1 MNTLSI
7 QNNRTKRNIILLVG
21 LIFLTIFQT
30 WSGTGIKEAPK
41 PAQVTGP
48 SMELALF
55 NWVAKILV
63 GSKSII
69 QNRDNS
75 LQDPGV
81 ETAPKIVDWLKSNQT
96 IASYLEPSLADN
108 ELGEDVL
115 IGKTILAGHENLRS
129 QYAELRVKAGRRSTN
144 TSIDL
149 LGIVDKVYSSKDLKP
164 RLTPEFVESF
174 KEPVQT
180 QMGWIGKILYIDA
193 LNQIAPTEAESLLKK
208 TYAEARE
215 KAVTFGFLF
224 IGGSLLLG
232 LGFICLMV
240 WIVKIAFSDFK
251 LGGIKITIP
260 SIQLLEVFILYLAAL
275 NILFYWSA
283 SLEMNFESKIKI
295 TSLGT
300 LALSLLAVYPV
311 FKGSNFKQT
320 LNSIGLWPL
329 PGFSSILSGPIFVA
343 AMWPVFTLLLSFY
356 QSLLAKLSVDITKGQ
371 HPVVPVF
378 LTADSEQSLSW
389 LFIFA
394 AVVAPIVEEIMF
406 RGALYGWLRDNYG
419 KFISIVLSSF
429 IFAIIHPQGALGIV
443 PLSLIGCGLAF
454 IREWRGSLIPCM
466 LAHSLV
472 NGTVLTIIFQLR

>member
-1 MNTLSI
+1 MDTLSI
-7 QNNRTKRNIILLVG
+7 QNKRKKRNIILLIG

-30 WSGTGIKEAPK
+30 WSGTGIKDAPK
-41 PAQVTGP
+41 PAQITGP

-63 GSKSII
+63 GSKSLI
-69 QNRDNS
+69 QNRNKAPLEAGS
-75 LQDPGV
+75 
-81 ETAPKIVDWLKSNQT
+81 ETAPKIVDWLKSNET

-108 ELGEDVL
+108 ELSEDVL

-129 QYAELRVKAGRRSTN
+129 QYAELRVKAGRKS
-144 TSIDL
+144 SSSSLDL
-149 LGIVDKVYSSKDLKP
+149 LGIVDQVYSSKEKHP
-164 RLTPEFVESF
+164 KLTAELVDSF

-193 LNQIAPTEAESLLKK
+193 LRQTEPAKADELIES

-232 LGFICLMV
+232 LGFLSLMI
-240 WIVKIAFSDFK
+240 WLIKIAFADFK

-260 SIQLLEVFILYLAAL
+260 SIQLLEVFIIYLAAL
-275 NILFYWSA
+275 NLLFYWSA
-283 SLEMNFESKIKI
+283 SLEMNFEDKIKI

-300 LALSLLAVYPV
+300 LALSLIVIYPV
-311 FKGSNFKQT
+311 FKGSNLKQT
-320 LNSIGLWPL
+320 LNSIGLWPI
-329 PGFSSILSGPIFVA
+329 PGFSSMLSGPIFVA

-356 QSLLAKLSVDITKGQ
+356 QSVLSKLNVDVTKGQ

-378 LTADSEQSLSW
+378 LSSDSDQSLSW